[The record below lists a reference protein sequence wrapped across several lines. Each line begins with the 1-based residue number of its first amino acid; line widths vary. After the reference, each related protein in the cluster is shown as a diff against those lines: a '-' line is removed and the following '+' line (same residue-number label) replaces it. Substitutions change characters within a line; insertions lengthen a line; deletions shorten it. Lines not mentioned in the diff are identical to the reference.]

1 MPLRRATATILDEAA
16 TSSGAF
22 VRLNPRRGRTRE
34 GIAEDIDLPLREGRM
49 ARLGRIIRERLH
61 ERIIVM
67 SHARLEERV
76 LGLLK
81 RALSEGRLDVA
92 DHLLKALEAL
102 CHDERPSASVAA
114 AYLAIGKRPPRR
126 SLAGTAR
133 M

>member
-1 MPLRRATATILDEAA
+1 MKPLRRTGPLSDSIPAA
-16 TSSGAF
+16 AA
-22 VRLNPRRGRTRE
+22 PGR
-34 GIAEDIDLPLREGRM
+34 ALPKTLTFPCGKVVW
-49 ARLGRIIRERLH
+49 LGSVGFIRERLH